1 MRRFK
6 AVPNEEGHYD
16 FLEVSMREFSYR
28 YKSLFGVEGTWNGD
42 ANQFVIRIV
51 IVGLTIG
58 ITGGVSIG
66 ADG

>member
-1 MRRFK
+1 M
-6 AVPNEEGHYD
+6 V
-16 FLEVSMREFSYR
+16 REFSWR

-42 ANQFVIRIV
+42 ANQFVLRIV

-58 ITGGVSIG
+58 VTGGVSIG